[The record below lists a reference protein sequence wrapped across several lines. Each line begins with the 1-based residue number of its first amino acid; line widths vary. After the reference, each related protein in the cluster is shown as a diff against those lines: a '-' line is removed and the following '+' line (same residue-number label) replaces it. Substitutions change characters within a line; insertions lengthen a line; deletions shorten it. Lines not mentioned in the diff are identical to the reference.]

1 SVGVIIEAIV
11 ARLTLGGLQ
20 CAIATAWPQGAS
32 VGAAVVL
39 PVIACGTKVT
49 LFKGVHVAV
58 AAEWPQLTRK
68 RAATKGRVLRIAI
81 KSKVD
86 AVVALLVVARVD
98 QAVTTVGLIGASGS
112 VTVDV
117 FGFTCDKTLTMLL
130 TVAYSVA
137 TEGRQLTIEAAVV
150 QSVSIVDEGLA
161 RIGRAA
167 LREVV
172 PVADF
177 WTTHD
182 AVAAVAD
189 AGAIETL
196 TVAAVVDAVV
206 ADLTGWLQDVVAA
219 VSWQIATGSAESASC
234 AVGV

>member
-1 SVGVIIEAIV
+1 
-11 ARLTLGGLQ
+11 
-20 CAIATAWPQGAS
+20 
-32 VGAAVVL
+32 
-39 PVIACGTKVT
+39 
-49 LFKGVHVAV
+49 
-58 AAEWPQLTRK
+58 
-68 RAATKGRVLRIAI
+68 TKGRVLRIAI

-161 RIGRAA
+161 RIGGAA
-167 LREVV
+167 LVFV
-172 PVADF
+172 IQVADF
-177 WTTHD
+177 FRRVD
-182 AVAAVAD
+182 GAVAAVAD
-189 AGAIETL
+189 AGAAVAL
-196 TVAAVVDAVV
+196 AVAAVVHAVV
-206 ADLTGWLQDVVAA
+206 ADF
-219 VSWQIATGSAESASC
+219 I
-234 AVGV
+234 